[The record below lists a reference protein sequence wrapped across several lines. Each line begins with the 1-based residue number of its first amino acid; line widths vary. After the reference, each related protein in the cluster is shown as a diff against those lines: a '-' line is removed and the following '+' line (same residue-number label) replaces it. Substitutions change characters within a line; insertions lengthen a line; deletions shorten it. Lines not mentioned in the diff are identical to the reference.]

1 MTRKTVA
8 RAEHARPP
16 MPVRNLA
23 PAQSL
28 PWRSWYSLQRWR
40 TRAKHSSRSSPYAVY
55 AGNEASSRAQRSPII
70 TRLTKATT
78 TPSCS
83 VQSARFASNAIKANG
98 PSTLEAIAQPLEMT
112 AYR

>member
-1 MTRKTVA
+1 M
-8 RAEHARPP
+8 
-16 MPVRNLA
+16 LA
-23 PAQSL
+23 HPCPSATSL
-28 PWRSWYSLQRWR
+28 PHKACPGAAGIHCSAGGPAPS
-40 TRAKHSSRSSPYAVY
+40 TSSRSSPYAVY